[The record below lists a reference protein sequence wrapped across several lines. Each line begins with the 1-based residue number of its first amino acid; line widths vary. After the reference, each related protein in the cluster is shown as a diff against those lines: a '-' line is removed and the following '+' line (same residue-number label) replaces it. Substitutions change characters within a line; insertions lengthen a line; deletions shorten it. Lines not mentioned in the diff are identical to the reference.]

1 METPPYRRGCKF
13 CGIARREVDARIV
26 YDDHNSVAFL
36 DARPLFLGH
45 CLIIP
50 VGHYETITDLPKDSV
65 GPLFVNA
72 RLVAAGV
79 QKALAA
85 DGTFMAINNKVSQSV
100 PHLHIHVVP
109 RKEKDGLHGFF
120 WPRQKYAND
129 EAIAVVQNAIRRT
142 IKELVSRSG
151 AGWTPQ

>member
-1 METPPYRRGCKF
+1 METAPYRRDCKF
-13 CGIARREVDARIV
+13 CGITRREVDARIV
-26 YDDHNSVAFL
+26 FADQGSVAFL

-45 CLIIP
+45 CLVIP
-50 VGHYETITDLPKDSV
+50 FGHYETIIDLPKDKV

-79 QKALAA
+79 QKALSA
-85 DGTFMAINNKVSQSV
+85 DGTFLAINNKVSQSV

-120 WPRQKYAND
+120 WPRQKYGNNQAALD
-129 EAIAVVQNAIRRT
+129 AQTAIQMA
-142 IKELVSRSG
+142 IKELGSH
-151 AGWTPQ
+151 PDY